1 MPSIIEVAM
10 QLSSKLPCLI
20 ILPLI
25 ILPFPL
31 LLSAEESDP
40 RKPAAIETEEVPQV
54 PAELQAKLAQYQNV
68 RAAGFAGWDPA
79 GKGILIRTRF
89 GNSLQLH
96 RVYEPGGRREQ
107 ITFFDEPVDGQF
119 LPGTKE
125 EEILLSMGSGGNE
138 NNQIYFLD
146 RKNFKTV
153 LLTDGKSRNSIQAI
167 RKDGSQMIIGSNQR
181 NGRDTDLYI
190 ADPRKPGSMKMLME
204 VKNEFW
210 SATDWSKDGKTLA
223 LIRTVSANESYP
235 AFFDVKSGRKD
246 DLPLVNKEKAS
257 YGPMA
262 FSPNEV
268 FTYYVHDA
276 LGEFSHVYQFR
287 MVGNLVEMFD
297 LAPQIAWDVNGLVVD
312 VKTGQVA
319 FSVNEDGASK
329 VCLMANPLV
338 KEKPI
343 VPKPWTPEEIKLPL
357 GIVSSLEFS
366 PDSKHL
372 GFTLARPDA
381 PADAYSVELESG
393 KLTRWT
399 FSEVG
404 GLNPAAFVTPTRI
417 RFKSFDNREIPAHV
431 YKPRNASE
439 GKRVPVLIN
448 IHGGP
453 ESQAQPYFTGATQFY
468 VNELGIAVIYPN
480 VRGSSGYG
488 KTYLKLDNAEKRE
501 DSVKD
506 IGALLDW
513 IAQQPDL
520 DASRVAVSG
529 GSYGGYMVLAS
540 LVNFPDKIKA
550 GIDNVGISN
559 FITFLEKTSAY
570 RQDLRRVEY
579 GDERDPQMRAYFEKI
594 SPANRVDAIK
604 SDLLV
609 VHGKNDPRVP
619 FAEAQQIAA
628 KVREKGKPVWTVYA
642 DNEGHGFGKKEN
654 VDYLRA
660 VEVMFLKKSFGLE

>member
-1 MPSIIEVAM
+1 MTSLLKIKWHLFLSGIVVCVVFGFEAM
-10 QLSSKLPCLI
+10 YAADAP
-20 ILPLI
+20 
-25 ILPFPL
+25 
-31 LLSAEESDP
+31 DP
-40 RKPAAIETEEVPQV
+40 RKPAAIETEGVPPV
-54 PAELQAKLAQYQNV
+54 PAELQAKLAQYQNL

-107 ITFFDEPVDGQF
+107 ITFFDEPVDGGF
-119 LPGTKE
+119 IPGAKDE
-125 EEILLSMGSGGNE
+125 GMLLSMGSGGNE

-146 RKNFKTV
+146 RKNFTTV

-204 VKNEFW
+204 VKGEFW
-210 SATDWSKDGKTLA
+210 SAVDWAKNSNTL
-223 LIRTVSANESYP
+223 LLNRTVSANESYP
-235 AFFDVKSGRKD
+235 ALLNVEDGKRT
-246 DLPLVNKEKAS
+246 DLPLANKERAS

-262 FSPNEV
+262 FSPEGLI
-268 FTYYVHDA
+268 YIASDGR
-276 LGEFSHVYQFR
+276 GEYTHLFCMGVYHVRDYR
-287 MVGNLVEMFD
+287 NLTPD
-297 LAPQIAWDVNGLVVD
+297 LSWDVNALAVD
-312 VKTGQVA
+312 ETSRQIA
-319 FSVNEDGASK
+319 YSVNEDGASK
-329 VCLMANPLV
+329 VFHVAPFVVGNSSGFLQPNPREL
-338 KEKPI
+338 
-343 VPKPWTPEEIKLPL
+343 KLPL

-372 GFTLARPDA
+372 GFTFARPDA
-381 PADAYSVELESG
+381 PADAYSVKLETG
-393 KLTRWT
+393 ELTRWT
-399 FSEVG
+399 YSEVG
-404 GLNPAAFVTPTRI
+404 GLNPASFVTPTRI
-417 RFKSFDNREIPAHV
+417 RFKSFDGREIPAHI
-431 YKPRNASE
+431 YKPRSASE
-439 GKRVPVLIN
+439 ANRAPVLIN

-501 DSVKD
+501 DSVQD

-520 DASRVAVSG
+520 DKNRVAVSG

-550 GIDNVGISN
+550 GVDNVGISN
-559 FITFLEKTSAY
+559 FNTFLEKTSAY

-579 GDERDPQMRAYFEKI
+579 GDERDPKMKAFFEKI
-594 SPANRVDAIK
+594 SPANRVDKIK

-628 KVREKGKPVWTVYA
+628 KVREKGRPVWTVYA
-642 DNEGHGFGKKEN
+642 ANEGHGFGKKEN

>member
-1 MPSIIEVAM
+1 MPTL
-10 QLSSKLPCLI
+10 QFFI

-31 LLSAEESDP
+31 LLSAADSAPDP
-40 RKPAAIETEEVPQV
+40 RKPAAIETEEVPHV
-54 PAELQAKLAQYQNV
+54 PAELQAKLAQYQNL

-79 GKGILIRTRF
+79 GKGILVRTRF

-107 ITFFDEPVDGQF
+107 ITFFDEPVDGGF
-119 LPGTKE
+119 VPGAKDE
-125 EEILLSMGSGGNE
+125 AILLSMSSGGNE
-138 NNQIYFLD
+138 NNQVYFLD
-146 RKNFKTV
+146 RKNFKTS
-153 LLTDGKSRNSIQAI
+153 LLTDGKSRNGINAV
-167 RKDGSQMIIGSNQR
+167 REDGSQMVVGSNQR
-181 NGRDTDLYI
+181 NGRDTDLYL

-210 SATDWSKDGKTLA
+210 SAADWSLDGKTL
-223 LIRTVSANESYP
+223 LLNRTVSANESYP
-235 AFFDVKSGRKD
+235 ALFDIASGKKTE
-246 DLPLVNKEKAS
+246 LPRVNEEKAS

-262 FSPNEV
+262 FSPSGEFIYIV
-268 FTYYVHDA
+268 ADA
-276 LGEFSHVYQFR
+276 EGEFSQLYRREQKSGVYK
-287 MVGNLVEMFD
+287 NLTPD
-297 LAPQIAWDVNGLVVD
+297 IPWDVNGLEID
-312 VKTGQVA
+312 SRTGLVA

-329 VCLMANPLV
+329 VFIISKSESQEPDRREL
-338 KEKPI
+338 
-343 VPKPWTPEEIKLPL
+343 KLPL

-366 PDSKHL
+366 PDSKQL

-381 PADAYSVELESG
+381 PADAYSVNLEKG
-393 KLTRWT
+393 ELTRWT
-399 FSEVG
+399 YSEVG
-404 GLNPAAFVTPTRI
+404 GLNPESFVTPTRI
-417 RFKSFDNREIPAHV
+417 RFESFDDREIPAHV
-431 YKPRNASE
+431 YKPRTASE
-439 GKRVPVLIN
+439 SNRAPVLIN

-453 ESQAQPYFTGATQFY
+453 EGQAQPYFTGATQFY

-506 IGALLDW
+506 IGALLHW
-513 IAQQPDL
+513 ISTQNDL
-520 DASRVAVSG
+520 DPSRVAVTG

-550 GIDNVGISN
+550 GIDNVGIAN
-559 FITFLEKTSAY
+559 FNTFLEKTSAY

-579 GDERDPQMRAYFEKI
+579 GDERDPKMKAFFEKI
-594 SPANRVDAIK
+594 SPANRVDKIK

-619 FAEAQQIAA
+619 FAEAQQIAE
-628 KVREKGKPVWTVYA
+628 KVRSQKRPVWTVYA
-642 DNEGHGFGKKEN
+642 ANEGHGFGKKEN

-660 VEVMFLKKSFGLE
+660 VEVMFLKKTFGLE